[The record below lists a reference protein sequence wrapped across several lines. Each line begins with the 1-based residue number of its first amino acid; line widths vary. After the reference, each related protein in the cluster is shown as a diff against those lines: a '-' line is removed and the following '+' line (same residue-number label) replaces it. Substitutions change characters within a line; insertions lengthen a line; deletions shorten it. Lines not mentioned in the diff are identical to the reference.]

1 MPVLASWYK
10 KHNKDGLVVIG
21 LTEMN
26 PPLAQIKKAL
36 KERGVTYPVAVDKGE
51 KVIRT
56 YGFLA
61 HPDSVIIDRKG
72 KIVHVEV
79 GYVKGD
85 EKALERAF
93 KPLLKAPG
101 KKGARP

>member
-10 KHNKDGLVVIG
+10 KHKKDGLVVIG
-21 LTEMN
+21 MTELI

-36 KERGVTYPVAVDKGE
+36 KQRGVTYPIAVDKNE
-51 KVIRT
+51 KIIRA

-61 HPDSVIIDRKG
+61 HPDSVIIDRNG

-85 EKALERAF
+85 EKVLENAF
-93 KPLLKAPG
+93 KPLLK
-101 KKGARP
+101 KGARR